1 MLFRSVTYNLKIFPP
16 MNAFVEDM
24 AALNLQKRTVAVVEN
39 GTWAPQSGSLICE
52 HLDEMKE
59 MTVLNEQCTILSS
72 LNQSTYDEICGIA
85 DAIVESISE
94 EKAE

>member
-1 MLFRSVTYNLKIFPP
+1 MAEEVRFELTRLLQPGGFQDRSLK
-16 MNAFVEDM
+16 ATWV
-24 AALNLQKRTVAVVEN
+24 LLHKRLVDRNRTCVN
-39 GTWAPQSGSLICE
+39 G
-52 HLDEMKE
+52 
-59 MTVLNEQCTILSS
+59 QCTILSS